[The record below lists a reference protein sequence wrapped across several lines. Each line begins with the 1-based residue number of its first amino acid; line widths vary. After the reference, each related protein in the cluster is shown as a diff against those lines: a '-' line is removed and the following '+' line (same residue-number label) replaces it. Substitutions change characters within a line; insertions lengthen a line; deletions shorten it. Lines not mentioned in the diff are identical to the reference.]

1 MKKLIIGLVLL
12 CGFNCLSAQ
21 AQIRK
26 SLVFVG
32 YGIGSVDRLNLDN
45 GFSLE
50 GSIPSLADASTLT
63 NTGSNCFMA
72 GVDTRLFRRLSIGFM
87 INFEQ
92 IKSQVTFNNSGTISA
107 SNFTTNSISL
117 MPRLNYK
124 WVDKRIFSVYS
135 GVSGGPSFAFY
146 KGVDKSNI
154 VQNAMEIIP
163 SLQIHALGIRVGAKW
178 NFFLEAGYGTTGV
191 LNGGLGRKF

>member
-1 MKKLIIGLVLL
+1 MKKLIFGLVLL
-12 CGFNCLSAQ
+12 CGFNCIPAQ

-32 YGIGSVDRLNLDN
+32 YGVGSVDRLNLDN
-45 GFSLE
+45 DFSLE
-50 GSIPSLADASTLT
+50 GSIPSLADASKIT

-72 GVDTRLFRRLSIGFM
+72 GVDTRLFRGLSIGFM
-87 INFEQ
+87 VNFEQ
-92 IKSQVTFNNSGTISA
+92 IKSQVTFSTSTIPSVN
-107 SNFTTNSISL
+107 NFTTNSISL

-124 WVDKRIFSVYS
+124 WIDKRIISIYS

-146 KGVDKSNI
+146 KGVDKSN
-154 VQNAMEIIP
+154 VAQNAMEIIP
-163 SLQIHALGIRVGAKW
+163 RLQIQAIGIRVGAKW
-178 NFFLEAGYGTTGV
+178 NFFLEAGYGSTGV